1 MQNKDKSEYVRST
14 SAGVRAFSVRKSQIV
29 VVSLMSEP
37 NKGEKAEPKISLTH
51 QCTSRSMGAA
61 VGVELNKPVN
71 GSDILASESLLVAR
85 DEVVRLRLLL
95 GHLAKENGFSEVV
108 YDASDLVK
116 GVSEKEDFTRCLD
129 EIIHIRKCLQLS
141 TQTTKRKERMN
152 MLPATIFTNIAALG
166 AENNDDVDDSDSS
179 SDSEV
184 DEVQKDA
191 DNIKSPAVHNT
202 EKPK

>member
-1 MQNKDKSEYVRST
+1 M
-14 SAGVRAFSVRKSQIV
+14 
-29 VVSLMSEP
+29 
-37 NKGEKAEPKISLTH
+37 
-51 QCTSRSMGAA
+51 
-61 VGVELNKPVN
+61 GVELNKPVD

-95 GHLAKENGFSEVV
+95 GHLAKENGFTEVV

-116 GVSEKEDFTRCLD
+116 GVSEKEDFTRCLE

-152 MLPATIFTNIAALG
+152 MLPATIFTNFAALG
-166 AENNDDVDDSDSS
+166 AENDVDVDDSDGS

-184 DEVQKDA
+184 DEAQKDA
-191 DNIKSPAVHNT
+191 DSIKSPVVHNT